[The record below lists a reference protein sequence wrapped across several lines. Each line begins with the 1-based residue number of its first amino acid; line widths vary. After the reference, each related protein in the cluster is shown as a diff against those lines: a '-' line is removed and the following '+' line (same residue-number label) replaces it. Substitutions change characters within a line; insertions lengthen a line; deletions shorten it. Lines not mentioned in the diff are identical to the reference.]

1 MSDLSAARA
10 KFLARVEELASG
22 QSARF
27 APALDALIAWSQ
39 ARDLVFA
46 PPSAS
51 QFTVR
56 FRRAGEKTYL
66 WVAMP
71 RSGDGAKLTLGGP
84 EGLLAEARSELARI
98 DAKPVNEH
106 RPPELAFTYL
116 IWGPHREAVLT
127 LLGKLLTGAAEGSAD
142 PVALAAHPAA
152 S

>member
-1 MSDLSAARA
+1 MTELTAARA

-27 APALDALIAWSQ
+27 APALDALIAWSHAQ
-39 ARDLVFA
+39 GLLFA

-56 FRRAGEKTYL
+56 FRRPGEKTYV

-84 EGLLAEARSELARI
+84 ESMMAEARAELARI
-98 DAKPVNEH
+98 DAKPVNDQ
-106 RPPELAFTYL
+106 RPPEVAFTYL

-127 LLGKLLTGAAEGSAD
+127 LLGKLLPGAEPAEA
-142 PVALAAHPAA
+142 ALQPAQAAKA
-152 S
+152 

>member
-1 MSDLSAARA
+1 MSDLTAARA

-22 QSARF
+22 QSSRF
-27 APALDALIAWSQ
+27 APALDALIAWS
-39 ARDLVFA
+39 AENDLVFA

-56 FRRAGEKTYL
+56 FRRAGEKTYV

-84 EGLLAEARSELARI
+84 ESMMNEARAGLSRI
-98 DAKPVNEH
+98 DAKPMNDQ

-116 IWGPHREAVLT
+116 IWTPHREAVLT
-127 LLGKLLTGAAEGSAD
+127 LMGKLLAGPEAAV
-142 PVALAAHPAA
+142 PVESPATA
-152 S
+152 